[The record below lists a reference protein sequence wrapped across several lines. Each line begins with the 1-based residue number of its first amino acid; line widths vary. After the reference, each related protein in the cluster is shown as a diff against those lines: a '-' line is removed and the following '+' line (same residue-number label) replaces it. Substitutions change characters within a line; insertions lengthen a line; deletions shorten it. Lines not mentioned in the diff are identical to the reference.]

1 LFITTVS
8 SAETITRAEFEKV
21 VLKVGKVIHAER
33 VEGSRKL
40 LRLIIDIGD
49 ERRQVITGLAEF
61 YKPEDLVNKY
71 VVVVANLESRKIFG
85 YESQGMILATC
96 DEKSPTIVTI
106 DKPQDEQIGKRV
118 C

>member
-1 LFITTVS
+1 MFITTVS

-96 DEKSPTIVTI
+96 DEKNPTIVTI

>member
-1 LFITTVS
+1 MS
-8 SAETITRAEFEKV
+8 STGTITKADFDKV
-21 VLKVGKVIHAER
+21 VLRVGKVIHAER

-40 LRLIIDIGD
+40 LRLIVDLGD
-49 ERRQVITGLAEF
+49 ERRQIITGLAEF
-61 YKPEDLVNKY
+61 YRPEDLVNKY

-96 DEKSPTIVTI
+96 DEKNPAIITI
-106 DKPQDEQIGKRV
+106 DKPQDEQVGKRV

>member
-1 LFITTVS
+1 VS
-8 SAETITRAEFEKV
+8 STGTITKADFDKV
-21 VLKVGKVIHAER
+21 VLRVGKVIHAER

-40 LRLIIDIGD
+40 LRLIVDLGD
-49 ERRQVITGLAEF
+49 ERRQIITGLAEF
-61 YKPEDLVNKY
+61 YRPEDLVNKY

-96 DEKSPTIVTI
+96 DEKNPAIITI
-106 DKPQDEQIGKRV
+106 DKPQDEQVGKRV

>member
-1 LFITTVS
+1 MS
-8 SAETITRAEFEKV
+8 STRTITKADFDKV
-21 VLKVGKVIHAER
+21 VLRVGKVIHAER

-40 LRLIIDIGD
+40 LRLIVDLGD
-49 ERRQVITGLAEF
+49 ERRQIITGLAEF
-61 YKPEDLVNKY
+61 YRPEDLVNKY

-96 DEKSPTIVTI
+96 DEKNPAIITI
-106 DKPQDEQIGKRV
+106 DKPQDEQVGKRV